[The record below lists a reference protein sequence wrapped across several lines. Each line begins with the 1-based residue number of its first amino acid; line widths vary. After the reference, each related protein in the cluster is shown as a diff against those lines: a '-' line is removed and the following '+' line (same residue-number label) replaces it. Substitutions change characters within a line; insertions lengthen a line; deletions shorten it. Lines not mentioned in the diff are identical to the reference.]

1 MKAVVII
8 RFGGP
13 EVLEIQDVPTPQPGP
28 EEVLV
33 RVRGTALNR
42 ADLLQRLGRYA
53 APQGAPQ
60 NIPGLEF
67 AGEVAALGANARRW
81 REGDRVMGI
90 VAGGAHAE
98 FVTTHQDAV
107 AVVPANLEWSAAGGI
122 PEVFI
127 TAHDAL
133 RQADFK
139 AGENVLVH
147 AVGSGVGLAA
157 TQLVK
162 ALDGRAFGTSRTPD
176 KIERAKAFGLESGY
190 EVPEPNALAKL
201 SDFAKGVTG
210 GRGFDVVLDLNG
222 GPYFAAS
229 LEAMALG
236 GRLILIGGVAG
247 GKAEIDLY
255 QILGKRLHV
264 IGTVMRARSLE
275 EKIATTAA
283 FAREVVPL
291 LANESIEPVIDSVF
305 PLEQIQDAHRRLES
319 TRLSAR
325 SYSRSREQSLF
336 SVNLCVLCV
345 SVVNNIQQ
353 TNHRDT
359 EDTEVH
365 REISLSRRGGEPGNT
380 CRRVSIRS

>member
-1 MKAVVII
+1 MLRYSIEQERKIMRAVVIS

-13 EVLEIQDVPTPQPGP
+13 EVLEIQDVPAPQAGP

-33 RVRGTALNR
+33 RVRSTALNR
-42 ADLLQRLGRYA
+42 ADLLQRSGRYA
-53 APQGAPQ
+53 APPGASE

-67 AGEVAALGANARRW
+67 AGEVAALGANAQRRH
-81 REGDRVMGI
+81 EGDRVMGI
-90 VAGGAHAE
+90 VGGGAHAE
-98 FVTTHQDAV
+98 FLTAHQDAV
-107 AVVPANLEWSAAGGI
+107 AAVPANLEWPAAGGV
-122 PEVFI
+122 PEVFM

-133 RQADFK
+133 RQAGFK
-139 AGENVLVH
+139 AGENVLIH

-162 ALDGRAFGTSRTPD
+162 ALGGRAFGTSRTPD
-176 KIERAKAFGLESGY
+176 KIERAKEFGLASGY
-190 EVPEPNALAKL
+190 IVPEPSALTELATFGK
-201 SDFAKGVTG
+201 DATG

-222 GPYFAAS
+222 GPYFATS

-247 GKAEIDLY
+247 GKADVPLYEILR
-255 QILGKRLHV
+255 KRLHV

-291 LANESIEPVIDSVF
+291 LADGSIQPVIDSVF

-319 TRLSAR
+319 NETFGKVVLTLS
-325 SYSRSREQSLF
+325 
-336 SVNLCVLCV
+336 
-345 SVVNNIQQ
+345 
-353 TNHRDT
+353 
-359 EDTEVH
+359 
-365 REISLSRRGGEPGNT
+365 
-380 CRRVSIRS
+380 